1 MFVFET
7 VYACH
12 YGPAIRNME
21 TVLQQALETV
31 YQEIRLL
38 NINFK
43 NEGIFCSLFD
53 KESVVKYS

>member
-1 MFVFET
+1 
-7 VYACH
+7 
-12 YGPAIRNME
+12 ME

-38 NINFK
+38 NNFK
-43 NEGIFCSLFD
+43 NEGIFCSLLD